1 MTMRQDAAPPPV
13 RDWDPE
19 IDDTLVCRAVRDE
32 THDVKTF
39 VFAPKQPC
47 LFRFKPGQ
55 FITLELPIGGGT
67 VHRSYTVSSSAARPH
82 RLSITVKRVPGGP
95 VSNWLH
101 DTLKPGD
108 TIRAVGPLGEFTPGE
123 LAGDPGAPRKFL
135 FLSGGSGITPLMS
148 MTRTFDDL
156 GEDHDI
162 VFVHAARTPADIV
175 FRRELDALTGPGRR
189 LRVAHVCEGIGS
201 EAHWA
206 GFTGRLSLPMLGM
219 IAPDFMEREVYVC
232 GPGPFMKAVRAFL
245 EGGGFDMS
253 RYHQESFNFEELA
266 AELAAGQPPAQAAQ
280 TTDVPG
286 LEVPGLDVPSAN
298 APPSDGFRIEF
309 AKTGKVFACPPDM
322 AVADAASA
330 ADIRVPTS
338 CARGLC
344 GTCKTRLISGTV
356 EMNHTGGIRKREIDQ
371 GLILLCCSRPTSDLV
386 IER

>member
-1 MTMRQDAAPPPV
+1 MTMQQDAAPPPV

-19 IDDTLVCRAVRDE
+19 ADDTLVCRAVRDE

-39 VFAPKQPC
+39 VFAPARPC
-47 LFRFKPGQ
+47 LFRFEPGQ
-55 FITLELPIGGGT
+55 FITLELPIGGET
-67 VHRSYTVSSSAARPH
+67 IHRSYTVSSSAARPH

-101 DTLKPGD
+101 DNLKPGD
-108 TIRAVGPLGEFTPGE
+108 RIRAVGPLGEFTPGDSE
-123 LAGDPGAPRKFL
+123 VPRKFL
-135 FLSGGSGITPLMS
+135 FLSGGSGVTPLMS

-189 LRVAHVCEGIGS
+189 LRVAHVCEGIGTES
-201 EAHWA
+201 HWA

-219 IAPDFMEREVYVC
+219 IAPDFLEREVFVC
-232 GPGPFMKAVRAFL
+232 GPGPFMKAVRTFL
-245 EGGGFDMS
+245 EEGGFDMS
-253 RYHQESFNFEELA
+253 RYHQESFDFAEMT
-266 AELAAGQPPAQAAQ
+266 AELTAGEPPAEVSPIQAA
-280 TTDVPG
+280 
-286 LEVPGLDVPSAN
+286 
-298 APPSDGFRIEF
+298 APEAAPSDGFRIEF
-309 AKTGKVFACPPDM
+309 AKTGRVFACPPDM
-322 AVADAASA
+322 ALADAASA

-338 CARGLC
+338 CSRGLC
-344 GTCKTRLISGTV
+344 GTCKTKLISGTV

>member
-1 MTMRQDAAPPPV
+1 MTMQQDAAPPSV
-13 RDWDPE
+13 RNWDPE

-39 VFAPKQPC
+39 IFAPRHPC

-55 FITLELPIGGGT
+55 FITLELPIAGET
-67 VHRSYTVSSSAARPH
+67 IHRSYTVSSSAARPH

-108 TIRAVGPLGEFTPGE
+108 TIRAVGPLGEFTPGDCPGE
-123 LAGDPGAPRKFL
+123 SGAPRKFL
-135 FLSGGSGITPLMS
+135 FLSGGSGVTPLMS

-189 LRVAHVCEGIGS
+189 LRVAHVCEGIGN

-206 GFTGRLSLPMLGM
+206 GFTGRLSLPMLGL

-245 EGGGFDMS
+245 EEGGFDMS
-253 RYHQESFNFEELA
+253 RYHQESFNFEELS
-266 AELAAGQPPAQAAQ
+266 AELAAGEPTAQAA
-280 TTDVPG
+280 PPP
-286 LEVPGLDVPSAN
+286 E
-298 APPSDGFRIEF
+298 APPSDGFRVEF

-322 AVADAASA
+322 ALADAAAS

-338 CARGLC
+338 CSRGLC
-344 GTCKTRLISGTV
+344 GTCKTKLISGTV

>member
-1 MTMRQDAAPPPV
+1 MQQDAALPPV
-13 RDWDPE
+13 RNWDPE
-19 IDDTLVCRAVRDE
+19 TDDTLVCRAVRDE

-39 VFAPKQPC
+39 VFAPRQPC

-55 FITLELPIGGGT
+55 FITLELPIGGET
-67 VHRSYTVSSSAARPH
+67 IHRSYTVSSSAARPH

-108 TIRAVGPLGEFTPGE
+108 TIRAVGPLGEFTPAE
-123 LAGDPGAPRKFL
+123 SETPRKFL
-135 FLSGGSGITPLMS
+135 FLSGGSGVTPLMS

-189 LRVAHVCEGIGS
+189 LRVAHVCEGIGT

-206 GFTGRLSLPMLGM
+206 GFTGRLSLPMLGL

-245 EGGGFDMS
+245 EEGGFDMS
-253 RYHQESFNFEELA
+253 RYHQESFNFEELVA
-266 AELAAGQPPAQAAQ
+266 DLAAGGPPQDAPVQEAPIEDALQ
-280 TTDVPG
+280 
-286 LEVPGLDVPSAN
+286 SA
-298 APPSDGFRIEF
+298 GFRIEF
-309 AKTGKVFACPPDM
+309 AKTGKVFTCLPDM

-338 CARGLC
+338 CSRGLC

-386 IER
+386 VER

>member
-1 MTMRQDAAPPPV
+1 MQQDAGPPPV

-19 IDDTLVCRAVRDE
+19 TDDTLVCRAVRDE

-39 VFAPKQPC
+39 VFAPTSPC

-55 FITLELPIGGGT
+55 FITLELPIGGET
-67 VHRSYTVSSSAARPH
+67 IHRSYTVSSSAARPH

-101 DTLKPGD
+101 DNLKPGD
-108 TIRAVGPLGEFTPGE
+108 RIRAVGPLGEFTPGE
-123 LAGDPGAPRKFL
+123 AEAPRKFL
-135 FLSGGSGITPLMS
+135 FLSGGSGVTPLMS

-156 GEDHDI
+156 GEDHDV

-189 LRVAHVCEGIGS
+189 LRVAHVCEGIGA

-206 GFTGRLSLPMLGM
+206 GFTGRLSLPMLGL

-245 EGGGFDMS
+245 EGGGFDMG
-253 RYHQESFNFEELA
+253 RYHQESFNFEEMT
-266 AELAAGQPPAQAAQ
+266 AELAAGEPTAQAMPIPPAPIA
-280 TTDVPG
+280 DVS
-286 LEVPGLDVPSAN
+286 PSQ
-298 APPSDGFRIEF
+298 GFRIEF
-309 AKTGKVFACPPDM
+309 AKTGKVFTCPPDM
-322 AVADAASA
+322 ALADAASA

-338 CARGLC
+338 CSRGLC
-344 GTCKTRLISGTV
+344 GTCKTKLISGTV

-386 IER
+386 VER

>member
-1 MTMRQDAAPPPV
+1 MQQDAAAPPV

-19 IDDTLVCRAVRDE
+19 TDDTLVCRAVRDE

-39 VFAPKQPC
+39 ILAPRRPS

-108 TIRAVGPLGEFTPGE
+108 TIRAVGPLGEFTPG
-123 LAGDPGAPRKFL
+123 DSRSHRKFL

-156 GEDHDI
+156 GDDHDI

-189 LRVAHVCEGIGS
+189 LRVAHVCESIGT

-206 GFTGRLSLPMLGM
+206 GFTGRLSLPMLGL
-219 IAPDFMEREVYVC
+219 IAPDFREREVYVC

-245 EGGGFDMS
+245 EEGGFDMS
-253 RYHQESFNFEELA
+253 RYRQESFNFEELA
-266 AELAAGQPPAQAAQ
+266 AELAAGEPPAQ
-280 TTDVPG
+280 PG
-286 LEVPGLDVPSAN
+286 PIRHATST
-298 APPSDGFRIEF
+298 SGFRIEF
-309 AKTGKVFACPPDM
+309 ARTGKVFTCPPDM
-322 AVADAASA
+322 TVADAASA

-356 EMNHTGGIRKREIDQ
+356 EMDHTGGIRKREIDQ

>member
-1 MTMRQDAAPPPV
+1 MQQDAAPAPV

-39 VFAPKQPC
+39 VFAPKRPC

-55 FITLELPIGGGT
+55 FITLELPIGGET
-67 VHRSYTVSSSAARPH
+67 VQRSYTVSSSAARPH

-123 LAGDPGAPRKFL
+123 SEKPRKFL
-135 FLSGGSGITPLMS
+135 FLSGGSGVTPLMS

-189 LRVAHVCEGIGS
+189 LRVAHVCEGIGT

-206 GFTGRLSLPMLGM
+206 GFTGRLSLPMLGL

-232 GPGPFMKAVRAFL
+232 GPGPFMKAVRSFL

-253 RYHQESFNFEELA
+253 RYHQESFNFEEMA
-266 AELAAGQPPAQAAQ
+266 AELAAGHAAEDLSAQAAAIQ
-280 TTDVPG
+280 AAPAG
-286 LEVPGLDVPSAN
+286 EAPASA
-298 APPSDGFRIEF
+298 GFRIEF
-309 AKTGKVFACPPDM
+309 TKTGKVFTCPPDM

-338 CARGLC
+338 CSRGLC
-344 GTCKTRLISGTV
+344 GTCKTKLISGTV

>member
-1 MTMRQDAAPPPV
+1 MQQDAGAAPI
-13 RDWDPE
+13 RNWDPE

-39 VFAPKQPC
+39 VFAPRQPC
-47 LFRFKPGQ
+47 LFRFEPGQ
-55 FITLELPIGGGT
+55 FITLELPIGDET

-101 DTLKPGD
+101 DTLKPGC
-108 TIRAVGPLGEFTPGE
+108 TIRAVGPLGAFTPGCSPADST
-123 LAGDPGAPRKFL
+123 AGSKAPRKFL

-175 FRRELDALTGPGRR
+175 FRRELDAMTGPGRR
-189 LRVAHVCEGIGS
+189 LRIAHVCEGVGS
-201 EAHWA
+201 EAQWA
-206 GFTGRLSLPMLGM
+206 GFTGRLSLPMLSL
-219 IAPDFMEREVYVC
+219 IAPDFLEREVFVC
-232 GPGPFMKAVRAFL
+232 GPGPFMRAVRAFL
-245 EGGGFDMS
+245 EEGGLDMS

-266 AELAAGQPPAQAAQ
+266 ADLASGRPPAPDLPAPDMPAP
-280 TTDVPG
+280 DAS
-286 LEVPGLDVPSAN
+286 PSA
-298 APPSDGFRIEF
+298 GFRIEF
-309 AKTGKVFACPPDM
+309 ARTGRVFTCPPDM

-338 CARGLC
+338 CSQGLC
-344 GTCKTRLISGTV
+344 GTCKTKLISGTV

>member
-1 MTMRQDAAPPPV
+1 MTMQQDAALPPV
-13 RDWDPE
+13 RNWDPE

-39 VFAPKQPC
+39 VFTPRQPC

-55 FITLELPIGGGT
+55 FITLELPIGGET
-67 VHRSYTVSSSAARPH
+67 IHRSYTVSSSAARPH
-82 RLSITVKRVPGGP
+82 RLSITVKRVTGGP

-108 TIRAVGPLGEFTPGE
+108 TIRAAGPLGEFTPAE
-123 LAGDPGAPRKFL
+123 SETPRKFL

-206 GFTGRLSLPMLGM
+206 GFTGRLSLPMLGL

-245 EGGGFDMS
+245 EEGGFDMS
-253 RYHQESFNFEELA
+253 RYHQESFNFEELVA
-266 AELAAGQPPAQAAQ
+266 DLAAGGQPQEVPSQAAPIEDALQ
-280 TTDVPG
+280 
-286 LEVPGLDVPSAN
+286 A
-298 APPSDGFRIEF
+298 AGFRIEF
-309 AKTGKVFACPPDM
+309 AKTGKVFTCLPDM

-338 CARGLC
+338 CSRGLC
-344 GTCKTRLISGTV
+344 GTCKTKLISGTV

-386 IER
+386 VER

>member
-1 MTMRQDAAPPPV
+1 MQQDAAPPPV
-13 RDWDPE
+13 RNWDPE
-19 IDDTLVCRAVRDE
+19 IDDTLVCRAVRNE

-39 VFAPKQPC
+39 VFAPRNPC

-55 FITLELPIGGGT
+55 FITLELPIGGGII
-67 VHRSYTVSSSAARPH
+67 HRSYTVSSSAARPH

-123 LAGDPGAPRKFL
+123 TGTPRKFL
-135 FLSGGSGITPLMS
+135 FLSGGSGVTPLMS

-189 LRVAHVCEGIGS
+189 LRVAHVCEGIGTES
-201 EAHWA
+201 HWA

-219 IAPDFMEREVYVC
+219 IAPDFKEREVYVC
-232 GPGPFMKAVRAFL
+232 GPSPFMKAVRAFL
-245 EGGGFDMS
+245 EEGGFDMS
-253 RYHQESFNFEELA
+253 RYHQESFNFEELT
-266 AELAAGQPPAQAAQ
+266 AELAAGEPAAPSAPAQVAAP
-280 TTDVPG
+280 T
-286 LEVPGLDVPSAN
+286 
-298 APPSDGFRIEF
+298 DGFRVEF
-309 AKTGKVFACPPDM
+309 AKTGKVFPCPPDM

-330 ADIRVPTS
+330 ADVRVPTS
-338 CARGLC
+338 CSRGMC
-344 GTCKTRLISGTV
+344 GTCKTKLISGTV
-356 EMNHTGGIRKREIDQ
+356 EMSHTGGIRKREIDQ

>member
-1 MTMRQDAAPPPV
+1 MTMQQDAALPPV
-13 RDWDPE
+13 RNWDPE

-39 VFAPKQPC
+39 VFAPRQPC
-47 LFRFKPGQ
+47 LFRFRPGQ
-55 FITLELPIGGGT
+55 FITLELPIGGET
-67 VHRSYTVSSSAARPH
+67 IHRSYTVSSSAARPH

-108 TIRAVGPLGEFTPGE
+108 TIRAVGPLGEFTPAE
-123 LAGDPGAPRKFL
+123 SETPRKFL
-135 FLSGGSGITPLMS
+135 FLSGGSGVTPLMS

-189 LRVAHVCEGIGS
+189 LRVAHVCEGIGT

-232 GPGPFMKAVRAFL
+232 GPGPFMKAVRTFL
-245 EGGGFDMS
+245 EEGGFDMS
-253 RYHQESFNFEELA
+253 RYHQESFNFEELVA
-266 AELAAGQPPAQAAQ
+266 DLAAGKPPQEAPVQEAPIEDALQAA
-280 TTDVPG
+280 
-286 LEVPGLDVPSAN
+286 
-298 APPSDGFRIEF
+298 GFRIEF
-309 AKTGKVFACPPDM
+309 AKTGKVFTCLPDM

-338 CARGLC
+338 CSRGLC
-344 GTCKTRLISGTV
+344 GTCKTKLISGTV

-386 IER
+386 VER